1 MCEMLFQKINI
12 KSTLEI
18 SKLDIG
24 PTAVTDVTSTS
35 QISHIGTVSY
45 FGAKYRVFFCHWYPP
60 KSSKY
65 KQIYLG

>member
-18 SKLDIG
+18 SKQICLDIG
-24 PTAVTDVTSTS
+24 PTAVTSTS

-45 FGAKYRVFFCHWYPP
+45 FGAKYRVFFVTGTPL
-60 KSSKY
+60 KVQSTNKL
-65 KQIYLG
+65 I

>member
-18 SKLDIG
+18 SKQICLDIG
-24 PTAVTDVTSTS
+24 PTAVTSTS

-45 FGAKYRVFFCHWYPP
+45 FGAKYRVFFSSLVPP
-60 KSSKY
+60 LKVPSTKS
-65 KQIYLG
+65 

>member
-18 SKLDIG
+18 SKQICLDIG
-24 PTAVTDVTSTS
+24 PTAVTSTS

-45 FGAKYRVFFCHWYPP
+45 FGAKYRVFFLSLVPP
-60 KSSKY
+60 
-65 KQIYLG
+65 

>member
-45 FGAKYRVFFCHWYPP
+45 FGAKYRVFFLSLVPP
-60 KSSKY
+60 
-65 KQIYLG
+65 